1 MKIYFI
7 NFIPFPPTLDL
18 ESTLGLSAIQFDDA
32 DCSVEFCVDTLDPV
46 GVLWVRSC
54 NLVLGTSN
62 IFPSKLF
69 QMTVNS
75 LSQSN
80 FIFHYILTWLLPQ
93 GVSVIWLFEI
103 RKESSTE
110 SICLYLLTSGLVP
123 GRCEHGFCFH
133 KCASALC
140 VPCVRL
146 KDKCSVKFYKVN
158 VSLERRMPREH
169 HRRRYQV

>member
-18 ESTLGLSAIQFDDA
+18 ESTLGLSAMQFDAA
-32 DCSVEFCVDTLDPV
+32 DCSVEICVDTLDPV

-54 NLVLGTSN
+54 SLVLGASN

-110 SICLYLLTSGLVP
+110 SICSPVGLYQGNVSV
-123 GRCEHGFCFH
+123 
-133 KCASALC
+133 ASVSTNVSLHLC
-140 VPCVRL
+140 VPCVLL
-146 KDKCSVKFYKVN
+146 KDKCSIKFYEVN
-158 VSLERRMPREH
+158 VSLERRMPHEH
-169 HRRRYQV
+169 HRRQYQV

>member
-18 ESTLGLSAIQFDDA
+18 ESTLGLSAMQFDDA
-32 DCSVEFCVDTLDPV
+32 DCSVEICVDTLDPV

-54 NLVLGTSN
+54 SLVLGASN

-75 LSQSN
+75 VSQSN
-80 FIFHYILTWLLPQ
+80 FIFHYIFTWLLPQ

-110 SICLYLLTSGLVP
+110 SICLYLLTSGPVP

-133 KCASALC
+133 KCESASLC
-140 VPCVRL
+140 SM
-146 KDKCSVKFYKVN
+146 CSF
-158 VSLERRMPREH
+158 EGQMQH
-169 HRRRYQV
+169 

>member
-54 NLVLGTSN
+54 SLVLGTSN

-110 SICLYLLTSGLVP
+110 NICLSRQMCT
-123 GRCEHGFCFH
+123 
-133 KCASALC
+133 
-140 VPCVRL
+140 
-146 KDKCSVKFYKVN
+146 
-158 VSLERRMPREH
+158 REM
-169 HRRRYQV
+169 